1 MNFEFIKEAIS
12 SPWQI
17 EPHTL
22 NSMLP
27 VFRSMLNGLQIEK
40 SNEPEA
46 NIPYLIS
53 ASQLSVSMS
62 LDAENESENFESQ
75 EPSVK
80 VIHVLPVRSVLTK
93 HDQDCGPKGTRTLA
107 SRLLKADADMNVIG
121 HILIIESGGGQS
133 IAVPELTDAIQN
145 CTKPTIAWIDG
156 MAASA
161 AYYIASYAREIIAS
175 RETDMIGCIG
185 TMATYEGRKSKS
197 SENSLGEVSVT
208 IYADG
213 SEQKNEEYEKAIN
226 DFDFI
231 LIKERILN
239 PLNEKFKSDI
249 QACRP
254 SILSEQLLGRTYFAS
269 DVVGSLIDA
278 IGNFDSAVERILAL
292 SNYVKETP
300 LNQQINNSKKIM
312 KQFAH
317 LNNVLNVDHLEF
329 SEDGSF
335 LNEEQLQSVEDLLE
349 SNHQLFTERNSAVQE
364 LTTANAALAAAQAS
378 LAAAYD
384 LFNAI
389 DPTIAASETAEAKA
403 SAIRSLLASQLSA
416 TPVQLLKEDDQQTV
430 REVDWNLIDNLPHNK
445 QFDLNS

>member
-27 VFRSMLNGLQIEK
+27 IFRSMLNGLQIEK
-40 SNEPEA
+40 SNEPPA
-46 NIPYLIS
+46 NIPYLIAASDLS
-53 ASQLSVSMS
+53 APMCP
-62 LDAENESENFESQ
+62 DPDHKSENIESP
-75 EPSVK
+75 EPSLK

-93 HDQDCGPKGTRTLA
+93 HDQDCGPMGTRTLA
-107 SRLLKADADMNVIG
+107 SRLLKADAAINVIG
-121 HILIIESGGGQS
+121 HILVIESGGGQS
-133 IAVPELTDAIQN
+133 IAVPELTEAMQN
-145 CTKPTIAWIDG
+145 CTKPVIAWIDG

-175 RETDMIGCIG
+175 RDTDMIGCIG

-197 SENSLGEVSVT
+197 AENSLGEVSVT

-226 DFDFI
+226 DFDFK

-249 QACRP
+249 QSCRP
-254 SILSEQLLGRTYFAS
+254 SILPEQMLGRTYFAS
-269 DVVGSLIDA
+269 EVVGSLIDA
-278 IGNFDSAVERILAL
+278 IGSFDTALDRILAL
-292 SNYVKETP
+292 SNYVNEIP
-300 LNQQINNSKKIM
+300 LNQQSNNTQIIM

-317 LNNVLNVDHLEF
+317 LNNVLQVDHLEC

-335 LNEEQLQSVEDLLE
+335 LNEEQLQSVEELLE
-349 SNHQLFTERNSAVQE
+349 SNQQLFTERNSVVQE
-364 LTTANAALAAAQAS
+364 LTTANKALAAAQAS

-389 DPTIAASETAEAKA
+389 DPTIAASETAEVKA
-403 SAIRSLLASQLSA
+403 SAIRTLLASQLAA
-416 TPVQLLKEDDQQTV
+416 TPVQLLQEDDQPTV
-430 REVDWNLIDNLPHNK
+430 REVDWNLIDNLSHNK
-445 QFDLNS
+445 QFDINS

>member
-40 SNEPEA
+40 SSEPEA

-53 ASQLSVSMS
+53 ASELSAPMCN
-62 LDAENESENFESQ
+62 DQENESGNIESQ
-75 EPSVK
+75 EPSLK

-93 HDQDCGPKGTRTLA
+93 HDQDCGPVGTRTLA
-107 SRLLKADADMNVIG
+107 SRLLKADADLNVLG
-121 HILIIESGGGQS
+121 HILLIESGGGQS

-145 CTKPTIAWIDG
+145 CTKPIIAWIDG

-161 AYYIASYAREIIAS
+161 AYYIACYAREIIAS

-197 SENSLGEVSVT
+197 AENSLGEVSVT

-226 DFDFI
+226 EFDFK
-231 LIKERILN
+231 LIKEHILN

-254 SILSEQLLGRTYFAS
+254 SILPGQLLGRTYFAS
-269 DVVGSLIDA
+269 EVVGSLIDSV
-278 IGNFDSAVERILAL
+278 GSFESALNRILEL
-292 SNYVKETP
+292 SNYVNEIP
-300 LNQQINNSKKIM
+300 MNQQSNNTQKVM

-317 LNNVLNVDHLEF
+317 LNNVLQVDHLES

-335 LNEEQLQSVEDLLE
+335 LNEEQLQTIEDLLE
-349 SNHQLFTERNSAVQE
+349 SNEQLFTERNSAIQE
-364 LTTANAALAAAQAS
+364 LTTATKALAVAQTS

-403 SAIRSLLASQLSA
+403 SAIRTLLASQLSA
-416 TPVQLLKEDDQQTV
+416 TPVQLLKEDEEQMA
-430 REVDWNLIDNLPHNK
+430 REVDWSLIDNLAYNK
-445 QFDLNS
+445 QFDLNT

>member
-27 VFRSMLNGLQIEK
+27 IFRSMLNGLQIEK
-40 SNEPEA
+40 SDEPLA
-46 NIPYLIS
+46 NIPYLIAASDLS
-53 ASQLSVSMS
+53 APICP
-62 LDAENESENFESQ
+62 DPDHKSENIESP
-75 EPSVK
+75 EPSLK
-80 VIHVLPVRSVLTK
+80 VIHILPVRSVLTK
-93 HDQDCGPKGTRTLA
+93 HDQDCGPMGTRTLA
-107 SRLLKADADMNVIG
+107 SRLLKADAAISVLG
-121 HILIIESGGGQS
+121 HILVIESGGGQS
-133 IAVPELTDAIQN
+133 IAVPELTDAMQS
-145 CTKPTIAWIDG
+145 CTKPVIAWIDG

-175 RETDMIGCIG
+175 RDTDMIGCIG

-197 SENSLGEVSVT
+197 AENSLGEVSVT

-226 DFDFI
+226 DFDFK

-254 SILSEQLLGRTYFAS
+254 SILPEQLFGRTYFAS

-278 IGNFDSAVERILAL
+278 IGSFDTALDRMLRI
-292 SNYVKETP
+292 SNYVEEIP
-300 LNQQINNSKKIM
+300 VNQQSNKSQKIM

-317 LNNVLNVDHLEF
+317 LNNVLNVDHLEC

-335 LNEEQLQSVEDLLE
+335 LNEEQLQSVEELLE
-349 SNHQLFTERNSAVQE
+349 SNQQLFTERNAVVQE
-364 LTTANAALAAAQAS
+364 LTTANATLSATQAS

-403 SAIRSLLASQLSA
+403 SAIRSLLASQPAA
-416 TPVQLLKEDDQQTV
+416 TPVQLLQEDDQQSAQ
-430 REVDWNLIDNLPHNK
+430 EVDWNLIDNLSHNK
-445 QFDLNS
+445 QFDINS

>member
-27 VFRSMLNGLQIEK
+27 IFRSMLNGLQIEK
-40 SNEPEA
+40 SNEPLA
-46 NIPYLIS
+46 NIPYLIA
-53 ASQLSVSMS
+53 ASDLSSPMCPDS
-62 LDAENESENFESQ
+62 DHKSENDESP
-75 EPSVK
+75 EPSLK

-93 HDQDCGPKGTRTLA
+93 HDQDCGPMGTRTLA
-107 SRLLKADADMNVIG
+107 SRLLKADAAINVIG
-121 HILIIESGGGQS
+121 HILVIESGGGQS
-133 IAVPELTDAIQN
+133 IAVPELTDAMQS
-145 CTKPTIAWIDG
+145 CTKPVIAWIDG

-175 RETDMIGCIG
+175 RDTDMIGCIG

-197 SENSLGEVSVT
+197 TENSLGEVSVT

-226 DFDFI
+226 DFDFK

-239 PLNEKFKSDI
+239 PLNEKFKADI

-254 SILSEQLLGRTYFAS
+254 SILPEQMLGRTYFAS
-269 DVVGSLIDA
+269 EVVGSLIDV
-278 IGNFDSAVERILAL
+278 IGSFDTALERMLTL
-292 SNYVKETP
+292 SNYVEEIP
-300 LNQQINNSKKIM
+300 VNQQSNKSQKVM
-312 KQFAH
+312 KQFAQ
-317 LNNVLNVDHLEF
+317 LNNVLNVDHLEC
-329 SEDGSF
+329 SEDGAF
-335 LNEEQLQSVEDLLE
+335 LNEEQLQSVEELLE
-349 SNHQLFTERNSAVQE
+349 SNQQLFTERNNAVQE
-364 LTTANAALAAAQAS
+364 LSTASTTLAAAQAS

-416 TPVQLLKEDDQQTV
+416 TPVQLLQEDDQPTV
-430 REVDWNLIDNLPHNK
+430 REVDWNLIDNLSHNK
-445 QFDLNS
+445 QFDINS